1 MRFAQ
6 HATGFSV
13 NSDRE
18 LNKETIMEE
27 NVTTEVKQGVKH
39 VHHHH
44 GGGAAG
50 GLWFAGW
57 LFFLAYTQPL
67 FWKAVLGLIIWPYYL
82 GVALR

>member
-1 MRFAQ
+1 M
-6 HATGFSV
+6 
-13 NSDRE
+13 DE
-18 LNKETIMEE
+18 
-27 NVTTEVKQGVKH
+27 EVKQEAKPIVKTEEKH
-39 VHHHH
+39 IHHNH

>member
-1 MRFAQ
+1 M
-6 HATGFSV
+6 
-13 NSDRE
+13 
-18 LNKETIMEE
+18 MEE
-27 NVTTEVKQGVKH
+27 NETTEVKQGIKH

-44 GGGAAG
+44 GGSAAG